1 MPHYRMNLHRTGG
14 ILLCDE
20 MLESS
25 IFQYMENLAFAFQ
38 LLIVGMLTVF
48 VILLVVIYGSKLLI
62 TIVNQIAPEGESVRK
77 TKMAVNNSAAILTP
91 EPTVPTV
98 AAIDAPT
105 MELLQQAVAQLTGGK
120 GRITEAVKL

>member
-1 MPHYRMNLHRTGG
+1 MNLHRTGG

>member
-1 MPHYRMNLHRTGG
+1 MNLHRTGG

-48 VILLVVIYGSKLLI
+48 VILLAVIYGSKLLI

>member
-1 MPHYRMNLHRTGG
+1 MRE
-14 ILLCDE
+14 E

-25 IFQYMENLAFAFQ
+25 IFQYMENLVFAFQ

-91 EPTVPTV
+91 EPAVPTA

-120 GRITEAVKL
+120 GRITEAVRL